1 MQHMRSID
9 EKSKHLGEEV
19 WKMSNRVAIIGVGM
33 CKFGELWDQN
43 LKDFTLEAG
52 MYAIFDAGVPGS
64 DIDGMVIGNMSAG
77 RFTGQEHLGALAVD
91 QGGLGDIPAYSVEAA
106 CASGGAAVRQAYMAI
121 KSGEHNV
128 MLVLGSEKM
137 SDVNQTEAMN
147 TISVASDWEWEGMF
161 GATFPALYAM
171 MARRHMY
178 EFGTTEEQLALP
190 TVKNHKNAA
199 HNPWAQFQSPVP
211 IDVVMKSGMLA
222 DPLRILHSAPVTDGA
237 AALVMCREDLARKYT
252 DTPVFV
258 EASEQRSDTL
268 ALHDRKS
275 ITTMNAVV
283 SSTKG
288 ALKEANLEIKDID
301 VLELHDSFS
310 IGEIILTEDVG
321 IAKKG
326 EGGKALEEGITE
338 IGGKFPVNPSGG
350 LKARGHP
357 VGATGVAQ
365 IVELALQLRG
375 DAEKRQ
381 VDGPEKALAVN
392 IGGTGATS
400 IVHILG
406 R

>member
-1 MQHMRSID
+1 
-9 EKSKHLGEEV
+9 
-19 WKMSNRVAIIGVGM
+19 MSNRVAIAGVGM
-33 CKFGELWDQN
+33 SKFGELWDKN
-43 LKDFTLEAG
+43 LRDITLEAG

-77 RFTGQEHLGALAVD
+77 RFTGQEHLGAQAVD
-91 QGGLGDIPAYSVEAA
+91 LSGLGDIPAYSVEAA
-106 CASGGAAVRQAYMAI
+106 CASGGAAVRHAYMSI
-121 KSGEHNV
+121 KSGEHDV

-161 GATFPALYAM
+161 GATFPALYAF
-171 MARRHMY
+171 MARRHMMEY
-178 EFGTTEEQLALP
+178 GTTEEHLALP
-190 TVKNHKNAA
+190 TVKNHANAA
-199 HNPWAQFQSPVP
+199 HNEFAQFQRAVP
-211 IDVVMKSGMLA
+211 IEVVMNSAMLA
-222 DPLRILHSAPVTDGA
+222 DPLRVLHSAPVTDGA
-237 AALVMCREDLARKYT
+237 AGLVMCRADLVKKYT
-252 DTPVFV
+252 DTPIFI
-258 EASEQRSDTL
+258 ESSEQRTDTL

-275 ITTMNAVV
+275 ITTFNSVV
-283 SSTKG
+283 SSTKS
-288 ALKEANLEIKDID
+288 ALKKANLELKDID

-310 IGEIILTEDVG
+310 IGEIMLTEDVG

-326 EGGKALEEGITE
+326 EGGKVFEEGITE
-338 IGGKFPVNPSGG
+338 IGGKFPVNTSGG

-357 VGATGVAQ
+357 IGATGVAQ

-381 VDGPEKALAVN
+381 VDGAEKGLAVN

-400 IVHILG
+400 IVHIVG

>member
-1 MQHMRSID
+1 
-9 EKSKHLGEEV
+9 
-19 WKMSNRVAIIGVGM
+19 MSNKVAIAGVGM
-33 CKFGELWDQN
+33 SKFGELWDKN
-43 LKDFTLEAG
+43 IRDLSLEAG

-91 QGGLGDIPAYSVEAA
+91 MGGLGDIPAYSVEAA

-121 KSGEHNV
+121 RSGEHDV
-128 MLVLGSEKM
+128 MLVIGSEKM

-161 GATFPALYAM
+161 GATFPALYAF
-171 MARRHMY
+171 MARRHMH
-178 EFGTTEEQLALP
+178 EFGTTEEHLALP
-190 TVKNHKNAA
+190 TVKNHANAV
-199 HNPWAQFQSPVP
+199 HNEFAQFRRAVP
-211 IDVVMKSGMLA
+211 IEVVMKSGMLA
-222 DPLRILHSAPVTDGA
+222 DPLRVLHSSPVTDGA
-237 AALVMCREDLARKYT
+237 AALVMCREDLVKKYT
-252 DTPVFV
+252 DTAVYI
-258 EASEQRSDTL
+258 ESSEQRSDTL

-275 ITTMNAVV
+275 ITRMDAVV
-283 SSTKG
+283 TSTKA
-288 ALKEANLEIKDID
+288 ALKEAKLELKDID

-321 IAKKG
+321 IAEKG
-326 EGGKALEEGITE
+326 QGGKALEEGITE
-338 IGGKFPVNPSGG
+338 IGGKFPVNTSGG

-375 DAEKRQ
+375 DADKRQ
-381 VDGPEKALAVN
+381 VDGAEKGLAVN

-400 IVHILG
+400 IVHIIG

>member
-1 MQHMRSID
+1 
-9 EKSKHLGEEV
+9 
-19 WKMSNRVAIIGVGM
+19 MSNRVAIAGVGM
-33 CKFGELWDQN
+33 AKFGELWDKN
-43 LKDFTLEAG
+43 LRDLSLEAG

-106 CASGGAAVRQAYMAI
+106 CASGGAAIRQAYMAI
-121 KSGEHNV
+121 KSGEHDV
-128 MLVLGSEKM
+128 MLVLGAEKM

-161 GATFPALYAM
+161 GATFPALYAF
-171 MARRHMY
+171 MARRHMHEY
-178 EFGTTEEQLALP
+178 GTTEEHLALP
-190 TVKNHKNAA
+190 TVKNHANAV
-199 HNPWAQFQSPVP
+199 HNEFAQFQRAVP
-211 IDVVMKSGMLA
+211 IEVVMNSGLLA
-222 DPLRILHSAPVTDGA
+222 DPLRVLHSSPITDGA
-237 AALVMCREDLARKYT
+237 AGLVMCREDIVKKYT
-252 DTPVFV
+252 DTPVYI
-258 EASEQRSDTL
+258 ESSEQRSDTL

-283 SSTKG
+283 TSTKN
-288 ALKEANLEIKDID
+288 ALKDANLELKDID

-321 IAKKG
+321 IVEKG
-326 EGGKALEEGITE
+326 KGGKALEEGITE
-338 IGGKFPVNPSGG
+338 IGGKFPVNTSGG

-365 IVELALQLRG
+365 IVELVLQLRG
-375 DAEKRQ
+375 DADKRQ
-381 VDGPEKALAVN
+381 VDGAEKGLAVN

-400 IVHILG
+400 IVHIIG

>member
-1 MQHMRSID
+1 MMGD
-9 EKSKHLGEEV
+9 
-19 WKMSNRVAIIGVGM
+19 RVAIIGVGM
-33 CKFGELWDQN
+33 CKFGELWDKS
-43 LKDFTLEAG
+43 LVDITLEAG
-52 MYAIFDAGVPGS
+52 MYAIFDSGVRGA
-64 DIDGMVIGNMSAG
+64 DIDGLVIGNMSAG
-77 RFTGQEHLGALAVD
+77 RFTGQEHLGAQAAD
-91 QGGLGDIPAYSVEAA
+91 IGGLGDMPAYSVEAA

-121 KSGEHNV
+121 KSGEHDV

-161 GATFPALYAM
+161 GATFPALYAF
-171 MARRHMY
+171 MARRHMKEY
-178 EFGTTEEQLALP
+178 GTTEEHLALP
-190 TVKNHKNAA
+190 TVKNHANAA
-199 HNPWAQFQSPVP
+199 YNEWAQFQRAVP
-211 IDVVMKSGMLA
+211 IEVVMKSGLLA
-222 DPLRILHSAPVTDGA
+222 DPLRVLHSAPITDGA
-237 AALVMCREDLARKYT
+237 AGLIMCREDLAKKYT
-252 DTPVFV
+252 DTPVYI
-258 EASEQRSDTL
+258 ESSEQSSDTL

-275 ITTMNAVV
+275 ITQMNAVV
-283 SSTKG
+283 NSTKS
-288 ALKEANLEIKDID
+288 ALKEAGLELKDID

-338 IGGKFPVNPSGG
+338 IGGKFPVNTSGG

-357 VGATGVAQ
+357 IGATGVAQ
-365 IVELALQLRG
+365 IVELSLQLRG

-381 VDGPEKALAVN
+381 VDGAEKGLAVN

>member
-1 MQHMRSID
+1 
-9 EKSKHLGEEV
+9 
-19 WKMSNRVAIIGVGM
+19 MSNKVAIAGLGM
-33 CKFGELWDQN
+33 AKFGELWDKN
-43 LKDFTLEAG
+43 LRDLSLEAG
-52 MYAIFDAGVPGS
+52 MYAIFDAGVPGA

-121 KSGEHNV
+121 KSGEHDV
-128 MLVLGSEKM
+128 MLVIGAEKM

-161 GATFPALYAM
+161 GATFPALYAF
-171 MARRHMY
+171 MARRHMKDY
-178 EFGTTEEQLALP
+178 GTTEEHLAMP
-190 TVKNHKNAA
+190 TVKNHANAV
-199 HNPWAQFQSPVP
+199 HNECAQFQRAVP
-211 IDVVMKSGMLA
+211 IEVVMKSGMLA
-222 DPLRILHSAPVTDGA
+222 DPLRVLHSSPVTDGA
-237 AALVMCREDLARKYT
+237 AALVMCREDLVKKYT
-252 DTPVFV
+252 DTPVYI
-258 EASEQRSDTL
+258 ESSEQRSDTL

-283 SSTKG
+283 SSTKS
-288 ALKEANLEIKDID
+288 ALKEASLELKDID

-321 IAKKG
+321 IAEKG
-326 EGGKALEEGITE
+326 QGGKALEEGITE
-338 IGGKFPVNPSGG
+338 IGGKFPVNTSGG

-375 DAEKRQ
+375 DADKRQ
-381 VDGPEKALAVN
+381 VDGAEKGLAVN

-400 IVHILG
+400 IVHIVG

>member
-1 MQHMRSID
+1 
-9 EKSKHLGEEV
+9 
-19 WKMSNRVAIIGVGM
+19 MSNKVAIAGVGM
-33 CKFGELWDQN
+33 SKFGELWDKN
-43 LKDFTLEAG
+43 LRDLSLEAG

-91 QGGLGDIPAYSVEAA
+91 MGGLGDIPAYSVEAA

-121 KSGEHNV
+121 KSGEHDV

-161 GATFPALYAM
+161 GATFPALYAF
-171 MARRHMY
+171 MARRHMK
-178 EFGTTEEQLALP
+178 EFGTTEEHLALP
-190 TVKNHKNAA
+190 TVKNHANAA
-199 HNPWAQFQSPVP
+199 HNEFAQFQSPVP
-211 IDVVMKSGMLA
+211 IEVVMKSGMLA
-222 DPLRILHSAPVTDGA
+222 DPLRVLHSAPITDGA
-237 AALVMCREDLARKYT
+237 AGLVMCRADLAKKYT
-252 DTPVFV
+252 DTPIYI
-258 EASEQRSDTL
+258 ESSEQRSDTL
-268 ALHDRKS
+268 ALHDRQS
-275 ITTMNAVV
+275 ITTFNAVV
-283 SSTKG
+283 TSTRS
-288 ALKEANLEIKDID
+288 ALNEAGLELKDID

-310 IGEIILTEDVG
+310 IGEIIVTEDVG
-321 IAKKG
+321 IAEKG
-326 EGGKALEEGITE
+326 KGGKALEEGITE
-338 IGGKFPVNPSGG
+338 IGGKFPVNTSGG

-375 DAEKRQ
+375 EADKRQ
-381 VDGPEKALAVN
+381 VDGAEKGLAVN

-400 IVHILG
+400 IVHIVG

>member
-1 MQHMRSID
+1 
-9 EKSKHLGEEV
+9 
-19 WKMSNRVAIIGVGM
+19 MSNKVAIAGLGM
-33 CKFGELWDQN
+33 AKFGELWDKN
-43 LKDFTLEAG
+43 LRDLSLEAG
-52 MYAIFDAGVPGS
+52 MYAIFDAGVPGA

-121 KSGEHNV
+121 KSGEHDV
-128 MLVLGSEKM
+128 MLVIGAEKM

-161 GATFPALYAM
+161 GATFPALYAF
-171 MARRHMY
+171 MARRHMKDY
-178 EFGTTEEQLALP
+178 GTTEEHLAMP
-190 TVKNHKNAA
+190 TVKNHANAV
-199 HNPWAQFQSPVP
+199 HNEFAQFQRAVP
-211 IDVVMKSGMLA
+211 IEVVMKSGMLA
-222 DPLRILHSAPVTDGA
+222 DPLRVLHSSPVTDGA
-237 AALVMCREDLARKYT
+237 AALVMCREDLVKKYT
-252 DTPVFV
+252 DTPVYI
-258 EASEQRSDTL
+258 ESSEQRSDTL

-283 SSTKG
+283 SSTKS
-288 ALKEANLEIKDID
+288 ALKEASLELKDID

-321 IAKKG
+321 IAEKG
-326 EGGKALEEGITE
+326 QGGKALEEGITE
-338 IGGKFPVNPSGG
+338 IGGKFPVNTSGG

-375 DAEKRQ
+375 DADKRQ
-381 VDGPEKALAVN
+381 VDGAEKGLAVN

-400 IVHILG
+400 IVHIVG

>member
-1 MQHMRSID
+1 MS
-9 EKSKHLGEEV
+9 EK
-19 WKMSNRVAIIGVGM
+19 VAIIGVGM
-33 CKFGELWDQN
+33 SKFGELWDKN
-43 LKDFTLEAG
+43 IRDITLEAG

-91 QGGLGDIPAYSVEAA
+91 MGGLGDIPAYSVEAA
-106 CASGGAAVRQAYMAI
+106 CASGGAAVRHAYMSI
-121 KSGEHNV
+121 LSGEHDV

-147 TISVASDWEWEGMF
+147 TIAVASDWEWEGMF
-161 GATFPALYAM
+161 GATFPALYAF
-171 MARRHMY
+171 MARRHMHEY
-178 EFGTTEEQLALP
+178 GTTEEQLALP

-199 HNPWAQFQSPVP
+199 HNPWAQFQRPVP
-211 IDVVMKSGMLA
+211 LEVVMNSALIA
-222 DPLRILHSAPVTDGA
+222 DPLRVLHSSPITDGA
-237 AALVMCREDLARKYT
+237 AGLVMCRADLAKKYT
-252 DTPVFV
+252 DTPVYI

-283 SSTKG
+283 SSTKS
-288 ALKEANLEIKDID
+288 ALKEANLELNDID
-301 VLELHDSFS
+301 VLELHDSFT

-321 IAKKG
+321 IAEKG
-326 EGGKALEEGITE
+326 KGGKVIEEGITE
-338 IGGKFPVNPSGG
+338 IGGKFPVNTSGG

-365 IVELALQLRG
+365 IVELSLQLRG

-381 VDGPEKALAVN
+381 VDGAEKALAVN